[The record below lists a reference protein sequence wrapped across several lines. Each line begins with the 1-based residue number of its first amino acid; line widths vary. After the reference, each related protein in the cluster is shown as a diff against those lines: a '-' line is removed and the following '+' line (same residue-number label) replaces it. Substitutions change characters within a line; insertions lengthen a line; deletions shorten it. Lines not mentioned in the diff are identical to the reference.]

1 MTLRYLSH
9 PEIDLAA
16 WDACVTAAQ
25 PTGPYAYS
33 WWLACVTQQWDAVVE
48 YDAATGG
55 YCSVLPLP
63 TKRRLWLRQ
72 VYQPAFTQQL
82 GLLTTPNSRYRNLT
96 DYLALIA
103 GRFSHVYL
111 QLHVGNRLAEA
122 PRNFALT
129 ERQTYLLDLSADYA
143 SLFGGYTSDYRRR
156 LRRNEQQ
163 LLPLAVT
170 ETQAA
175 TELIQ
180 LFRLYKGGEVAG
192 VKTRHYEQLAALAK
206 ALQARHLAK
215 MVGVRQPG
223 TDNLLAGALFVQHQG
238 GLIYLFAAAS
248 PAGKQ
253 AGAPLLLLDYMIQQF
268 AGTPGFVLD
277 FEGSMIPS
285 IARFFA
291 NFGALPVSYMALSQ
305 TIRQHWSLLWKS

>member
-1 MTLRYLSH
+1 LTLRYLRH

-16 WDACVTAAQ
+16 WDACVAAAQ
-25 PTGPYAYS
+25 PTGPYVYS
-33 WWLACVTQQWDAVVE
+33 WWLACVTQHWDAVVE

-63 TKRRLWLRQ
+63 TKRRLGLRQ

-82 GLLTTPNSRYRNLT
+82 GLLTTENSHYCNLA

-103 GRFSHVYL
+103 GRFSHFYL
-111 QLHVGNRLAEA
+111 QLNVGNQLAEA
-122 PRNFALT
+122 PHNFTLT
-129 ERQTYLLDLSADYA
+129 ERQTYLLNLSADYA
-143 SLFGGYTSDYRRR
+143 SLFSGYTSDYRRR
-156 LRRNEQQ
+156 LRRNQQ
-163 LLPLAVT
+163 QPLPLRVVEMQT
-170 ETQAA
+170 A

-180 LFRLYKGGEVAG
+180 LFRLHKGGEVTG
-192 VKTRHYEQLAALAK
+192 VKTRQYQQLAALVE
-206 ALQARHLAK
+206 ALQTRHLAK
-215 MVGVRQPG
+215 MIGVRQPG
-223 TDNLLAGALFVQHQG
+223 TNNLLAGALFVQHQG

-248 PAGKQ
+248 PVGKQ

-291 NFGALPVSYMALSQ
+291 NFGALPASYMALSQ